1 MQGLFIYC
9 RPGFEGECAA
19 EIQEKA
25 AALGIA
31 GFTKA
36 KPDSGY
42 VIFGTYNDSDA
53 AAIVA
58 HQSLQQLIF
67 ARQWFVLLSLC
78 KELPVTDRISG
89 LLEAL
94 QPLPAPAIKLELET
108 PDTNEGKTLLAL
120 CRSLE
125 RPLSKALREHT
136 LLSDS
141 SDSDL
146 SIHICFLSTSAAY
159 VGYVP
164 LHNSSVWPMGIP
176 RLKFPKQAPSR
187 STLKLEEAILHF
199 LTPEERE
206 EKLRSGY
213 KAVDL
218 GACPGGWTWQL
229 VRRNLYVIA
238 IDNGPMAETVMETG
252 LVEHLRVDGFR
263 YQPEKPVQWLVCDM
277 VEQPI
282 RIADLVARW
291 LENGWC
297 RYTIFNLKLPMKKRY
312 QEIKQCLGLIE
323 ERLNAAHI
331 KHTIQARQLY
341 HDREEVTVYIAC
353 N

>member
-25 AALGIA
+25 AALGIG
-31 GFTKA
+31 GFSKA

-42 VIFGTYNDSDA
+42 VVFGTYNESDA
-53 AAIVA
+53 ATIVQ
-58 HQSLQQLIF
+58 HQPLHTLIF

-94 QPLPAPAIKLELET
+94 QPLPAPATKLALET
-108 PDTNEGKTLLAL
+108 PDTNEGKMLLTL

-125 RPLSKALREHT
+125 RPLSKALRDEK
-136 LLSDS
+136 LLRDS
-141 SDSDL
+141 NDQNL
-146 SIHICFLSTSAAY
+146 SIHICFLSTNAAY
-159 VGYVP
+159 VGYIP
-164 LHNSSVWPMGIP
+164 QHNSSPWPMGIP

-187 STLKLEEAILHF
+187 STLKLEEAILYF
-199 LTPEERE
+199 LTPEEQE
-206 EKLRSGY
+206 QKLRAGY
-213 KAVDL
+213 RAVDL

-229 VRRNLYVIA
+229 VRRSLYVFA
-238 IDNGPMAETVMETG
+238 IDNGPMSETVMESG
-252 LVEHLRVDGFR
+252 LVEHVRADGFR
-263 YQPEKPVQWLVCDM
+263 YQPENRVEWLVCDM

-312 QEIKQCLGLIE
+312 QEIKECLGLIE
-323 ERLNAAHI
+323 GRLNAANI
-331 KHTIQARQLY
+331 KYTIQARQLY

-353 N
+353 D

>member
-1 MQGLFIYC
+1 MQGLFIHC

-19 EIQEKA
+19 EIQEQA
-25 AALGIA
+25 AAHGIG
-31 GFTKA
+31 GFAKA
-36 KPDSGY
+36 KADSGY
-42 VIFGTYNDSDA
+42 VIFGTYNEGDA

-58 HQSLQQLIF
+58 RVALHQLIF
-67 ARQWFVLLSLC
+67 ARQWFVLLALC
-78 KELPVTDRISG
+78 KELPVTDRVSG
-89 LLEAL
+89 LLEVL
-94 QPLPAPAIKLELET
+94 RTLPAPAAKLELET
-108 PDTNEGKTLLAL
+108 PDTNEGKQLLAL
-120 CRSLE
+120 CRTLE
-125 RPLSKALREHT
+125 RPLSKTLREQQ
-136 LLSDS
+136 LLSDAA
-141 SDSDL
+141 DSDL
-146 SIHICFLSTSAAY
+146 SIHICFLNTSAAY
-159 VGYVP
+159 VGYIP
-164 LHNSSVWPMGIP
+164 MSNSSEWPMGIP

-199 LTPEERE
+199 LTPAERDK
-206 EKLRSGY
+206 KLRSGF

-238 IDNGPMAETVMETG
+238 IDNGPMAESLMATG

-263 YQPEKPVQWLVCDM
+263 YQPEKPVEWLVCDM

-312 QEIKQCLGLIE
+312 QEIKACLGLIE
-323 ERLNAAHI
+323 GRLNAAHI

-341 HDREEVTVYIAC
+341 HDREEVTVYVRC
-353 N
+353 D

>member
-1 MQGLFIYC
+1 MQGLFIHC

-19 EIQEKA
+19 EIQEHA
-25 AALGIA
+25 AAIGIA
-31 GFTKA
+31 GFAKA
-36 KPDSGY
+36 KADSGY
-42 VIFGTYNDSDA
+42 VIFGTYNESDA
-53 AAIVA
+53 ATLVERI
-58 HQSLQQLIF
+58 SLHELIF
-67 ARQWFVLLSLC
+67 ARQWFVLLDIC
-78 KELPVTDRISG
+78 KELPVTDRVTG
-89 LLEAL
+89 LVEAL
-94 QPLPAPAIKLELET
+94 QMLPATASALSLET
-108 PDTNEGKTLLAL
+108 PDTNDGKQLLAL

-125 RPLSKALREHT
+125 RPLAKALSHKN
-136 LLSDS
+136 LLGDE

-146 SIHICFLSTSAAY
+146 AIHICFLNTSAAY

-164 LHNSSVWPMGIP
+164 QHNSSPWPMGIP

-199 LTPEERE
+199 LTPEERDK
-206 EKLRSGY
+206 KLRSGY

-229 VRRNLYVIA
+229 VRRNMYVVA
-238 IDNGPMAETVMETG
+238 IDNGPMAESVMESG

-263 YQPEKPVQWLVCDM
+263 YQPEKAVEWLGCDM

-297 RYTIFNLKLPMKKRY
+297 RYTIFNLK
-312 QEIKQCLGLIE
+312 
-323 ERLNAAHI
+323 
-331 KHTIQARQLY
+331 
-341 HDREEVTVYIAC
+341 
-353 N
+353 

>member
-19 EIQEKA
+19 EIQAQA
-25 AALGIA
+25 ATLGIA
-31 GFTKA
+31 GFSKA
-36 KPDSGY
+36 KADSGY
-42 VIFGTYNDSDA
+42 VVFGTYNESDA
-53 AAIVA
+53 ATIVE
-58 HQSLQQLIF
+58 QLSLHKLIF
-67 ARQWFVLLSLC
+67 ARQWFVLLALC
-78 KELPVTDRISG
+78 KELPVSDRVSG

-94 QPLPAPAIKLELET
+94 QQLPAPATKLALET
-108 PDTNEGKTLLAL
+108 PDTNEGKMLLAL
-120 CRSLE
+120 CRTIE
-125 RPLSKALREHT
+125 KPLSKQLREQR
-136 LLSDS
+136 LLNESG
-141 SDSDL
+141 DSDL
-146 SIHICFLSTSAAY
+146 AIHICFLSTSAAY
-159 VGYVP
+159 VGYIP
-164 LHNSSVWPMGIP
+164 QHNSSAWPMGIP

-199 LTPEERE
+199 LTPEERD

-238 IDNGPMAETVMETG
+238 IDNGAMAETIMATG

-263 YQPEKPVQWLVCDM
+263 YQPEKPVEWLVCDM

-291 LENGWC
+291 LENRWC

-312 QEIKQCLGLIE
+312 QEVQHCLALID
-323 ERLNAAHI
+323 ERLNAAQI

-353 N
+353 D